1 MSAFDEDIAADFIL
15 EAQEILDRLGEQLV
29 ALEQSPQD
37 NEQLNA
43 VFRGFHTLKGGAGFL
58 GVHAMVELC
67 HAAEETLGMARS
79 GKAVLQANHFDAA
92 QQSLDWLQA
101 MLDAVSGGTEPQH
114 APPELIAM
122 FDVDAAPAPAA
133 VAAAP
138 VDAAAAIAAAK
149 SGSDMIDE
157 DEFEALLDQLHGGAA
172 PGSKPVGAAAA
183 IAAAKSGSDMIDED
197 EFEALLDQL
206 HGSAAP
212 GAKPVGAAAAIAAAK
227 SGSDMIDEDEFEAL
241 LDQLHGGAAPGAK
254 PVGAAVAAAPK
265 PAIPKPAPVV
275 PPRPASPPRPAAA
288 PAAAAKPAAAEAE
301 QTVRVDTKRL
311 DAIVNLIGELVLSR
325 NRLKTLRT
333 RLKDEELDRAVSTL
347 DIATARLQSAVM
359 RTRMQPVGK
368 VFSRFPKVARD
379 VARNLK
385 KEVELELV
393 GAETELDRNLVEALA
408 DPLVHL
414 VRNAIDHGIE
424 MPDLREAQGKQ
435 RSGHVR
441 LSAQQEGD
449 YVSIEI
455 QDDGAGIDP
464 EKLRAKAREKG
475 LIDPEAAARLS
486 SEECLHLVF
495 LPGFSTKQ
503 EVTDISGRGV
513 GMDVVQSRIRELS
526 GQIQI
531 QSELGRGS
539 RFLIRVPLTLAILPT
554 LLVQAGQDIYA
565 LPLARVMEVLH
576 APRTS
581 LGWFDG
587 RAVLDRRSHTLPL
600 LDLRQWLDVEP
611 APSTLMTIVVLQVG
625 EARFGLV
632 VDQVRGREEVVIKPL
647 PKALRG
653 LKGYAGAT
661 LIGDGRMALILD
673 VDGLRNSQG

>member
-1 MSAFDEDIAADFIL
+1 MSAVSDDITADFII

-29 ALEQSPQD
+29 SLEQAPQD
-37 NEQLNA
+37 SDQLNA
-43 VFRGFHTLKGGAGFL
+43 VFRGYHTLKGGAGFL
-58 GVHAMVELC
+58 GVTAMVELC
-67 HAAEETLGMARS
+67 HAAEEALGAARA
-79 GKAVLQANHFDAA
+79 GQAVLQAHHFDAA
-92 QQSLDWLQA
+92 QQSLDYLQS
-101 MLDAVSGGTEPQH
+101 MLDAVSSGTEPGY
-114 APPELIAM
+114 APPDLIAQ
-122 FDVDAAPAPAA
+122 FDVHGGALAAPAA
-133 VAAAP
+133 AAAP
-138 VDAAAAIAAAK
+138 AAG
-149 SGSDMIDE
+149 GSDLITDDEFEALLDQLHGGNAPTAVAPAKKADDGLISE

-172 PGSKPVGAAAA
+172 PGTKPAAA
-183 IAAAKSGSDMIDED
+183 M
-197 EFEALLDQL
+197 
-206 HGSAAP
+206 AP
-212 GAKPVGAAAAIAAAK
+212 A
-227 SGSDMIDEDEFEAL
+227 
-241 LDQLHGGAAPGAK
+241 
-254 PVGAAVAAAPK
+254 
-265 PAIPKPAPVV
+265 
-275 PPRPASPPRPAAA
+275 PAAA
-288 PAAAAKPAAAEAE
+288 PRPVAAPAPVAKPAAKPLAEAE
-301 QTVRVDTKRL
+301 HTVRVDTKRL

-325 NRLKTLRT
+325 NRLKTLRA
-333 RLKDEELDRAVSTL
+333 RLRDEELDRAVSTL

-379 VARNLK
+379 VARSLK
-385 KEVELELV
+385 KEVDLELI

-414 VRNAIDHGIE
+414 VRNAIDHGVE

-435 RSGHVR
+435 RMGHVR

-449 YVSIEI
+449 YVSIEV
-455 QDDGAGIDP
+455 QHDGAGIDP

-503 EVTDISGRGV
+503 QVTDISGRGV

-554 LLVQAGQDIYA
+554 LLVQAGEDVYA

-600 LDLRQWLDVEP
+600 VDLRQWLDVTP
-611 APSTLMTIVVLQVG
+611 AASPLLTIVVLQAG

-653 LKGYAGAT
+653 LRGYAGAT

-673 VDGLRNSQG
+673 VDGLR

>member
-1 MSAFDEDIAADFIL
+1 MSAVPDDIAADFIL

-29 ALEQSPQD
+29 SLEQSPQD
-37 NEQLNA
+37 SDQLNA

-58 GVHAMVELC
+58 GIQAMVELC

-79 GKAVLQANHFDAA
+79 GQAVLQAHHFDAG
-92 QQSLDWLQA
+92 QQSLDYLQS
-101 MLDAVSGGTEPQH
+101 MLDSVAAGTEPGY
-114 APPELIAM
+114 APPELIAQ
-122 FDVDAAPAPAA
+122 FDVNGPATPAPAA
-133 VAAAP
+133 TAAAS
-138 VDAAAAIAAAK
+138 
-149 SGSDMIDE
+149 SGELITD
-157 DEFEALLDQLHGGAA
+157 DEFEALLDTLHGGAA
-172 PGSKPVGAAAA
+172 PTAV
-183 IAAAKSGSDMIDED
+183 AKKNDDGLI
-197 EFEALLDQL
+197 
-206 HGSAAP
+206 G
-212 GAKPVGAAAAIAAAK
+212 
-227 SGSDMIDEDEFEAL
+227 EDEFEAL
-241 LDQLHGGAAPGAK
+241 LDQLHGGAAPGAQS
-254 PVGAAVAAAPK
+254 VA
-265 PAIPKPAPVV
+265 
-275 PPRPASPPRPAAA
+275 AAA
-288 PAAAAKPAAAEAE
+288 PAPAIAPRPVAAPAPAKPAANKPVAEAE
-301 QTVRVDTKRL
+301 HTVRVDTKRL

-325 NRLKTLRT
+325 NRLKTLRA
-333 RLKDEELDRAVSTL
+333 RLHDEELDRAVSTL

-385 KEVELELV
+385 KEVELELI

-424 MPDLREAQGKQ
+424 MPELREAQGKT
-435 RSGHVR
+435 RSGNVR

-449 YVSIEI
+449 YVSIEV

-464 EKLRAKAREKG
+464 ERLRAKAREKG
-475 LIDPEAAARLS
+475 LIDPEAAARLT

-539 RFLIRVPLTLAILPT
+539 RFMIRVPLTLAILPT
-554 LLVQAGQDIYA
+554 LLVQAGEDVYA

-576 APRTS
+576 APNTS

-587 RAVLDRRSHTLPL
+587 RAVLDRRTHTLPL
-600 LDLRQWLDVEP
+600 VDLRHWLDVDP
-611 APSTLMTIVVLQVG
+611 APSPLLTIVVLQAG

-653 LKGYAGAT
+653 LRGYAGAT
-661 LIGDGRMALILD
+661 LIGDGRMSLILD
-673 VDGLRNSQG
+673 VDGLRTPHD

>member
-1 MSAFDEDIAADFIL
+1 MSAVPDDIAADFIL

-29 ALEQSPQD
+29 SLEQAPQD
-37 NEQLNA
+37 ADQLNA

-58 GVHAMVELC
+58 GIQAMVELC

-79 GKAVLQANHFDAA
+79 GQATLQAHHFDAA
-92 QQSLDWLQA
+92 QQSLDYLQS
-101 MLDAVSGGTEPQH
+101 MLDSVSAGTEPGY
-114 APPELIAM
+114 APPELIAQ
-122 FDVDAAPAPAA
+122 FDVNGPATPAPAA
-133 VAAAP
+133 ATSP
-138 VDAAAAIAAAK
+138 G
-149 SGSDMIDE
+149 SGGEMITD

-172 PGSKPVGAAAA
+172 PTA
-183 IAAAKSGSDMIDED
+183 IAAPKKDDGLI
-197 EFEALLDQL
+197 
-206 HGSAAP
+206 G
-212 GAKPVGAAAAIAAAK
+212 
-227 SGSDMIDEDEFEAL
+227 EDEFEAL
-241 LDQLHGGAAPGAK
+241 LDQLHGGAVPGAK
-254 PVGAAVAAAPK
+254 AIAAAS
-265 PAIPKPAPVV
+265 V
-275 PPRPASPPRPAAA
+275 PAAA
-288 PAAAAKPAAAEAE
+288 PRAVAAPAAPSAKPAPAKPVAEAE
-301 QTVRVDTKRL
+301 HTVRVDTKRL

-325 NRLKTLRT
+325 NRLKTLRA
-333 RLKDEELDRAVSTL
+333 RLHDEELDRAVSTL

-379 VARNLK
+379 VARSLK
-385 KEVELELV
+385 KEVELELI

-414 VRNAIDHGIE
+414 VRNAIDHGVE
-424 MPDLREAQGKQ
+424 MPDLREAQGKP

-449 YVSIEI
+449 YVSIEV

-464 EKLRAKAREKG
+464 ERLRQKAREKG

-503 EVTDISGRGV
+503 QVTDISGRGV

-539 RFLIRVPLTLAILPT
+539 RFMIRVPLTLAILPT
-554 LLVQAGQDIYA
+554 LLVQAGEDVYA

-576 APRTS
+576 APNTS

-587 RAVLDRRSHTLPL
+587 RAVLDRKSHTLAL
-600 LDLRQWLDVEP
+600 VDLRHWLDVEP
-611 APSTLMTIVVLQVG
+611 MPSSLLTIVVLQAG

-653 LKGYAGAT
+653 LRGYAGAT

-673 VDGLRNSQG
+673 VDGLRTHHD

>member
-1 MSAFDEDIAADFIL
+1 MSAVSDDITADFII

-29 ALEQSPQD
+29 SLEQAPQD
-37 NEQLNA
+37 TEQLNA
-43 VFRGFHTLKGGAGFL
+43 VFRGYHTLKGGAGFL
-58 GVHAMVELC
+58 GVTAMVELC
-67 HAAEETLGMARS
+67 HAAEEALGIARA
-79 GKAVLQANHFDAA
+79 GQAVLQAHHFDAA
-92 QQSLDWLQA
+92 QQSLDYLQS
-101 MLDAVSGGTEPQH
+101 MLDAVSSGTEPGY
-114 APPELIAM
+114 APPELIAQ
-122 FDVDAAPAPAA
+122 FDMHGGAVAAPAA
-133 VAAAP
+133 AAAP
-138 VDAAAAIAAAK
+138 AAG
-149 SGSDMIDE
+149 GSDLITD
-157 DEFEALLDQLHGGAA
+157 DEFEALLDQLHGGNA
-172 PGSKPVGAAAA
+172 PTAVAP
-183 IAAAKSGSDMIDED
+183 AKKADDGLIS
-197 EFEALLDQL
+197 
-206 HGSAAP
+206 
-212 GAKPVGAAAAIAAAK
+212 
-227 SGSDMIDEDEFEAL
+227 EDEFEAL

-254 PVGAAVAAAPK
+254 PIA
-265 PAIPKPAPVV
+265 
-275 PPRPASPPRPAAA
+275 AAA
-288 PAAAAKPAAAEAE
+288 PAPIAGPRPLAAPAPAAATKPAAKPLAEAE
-301 QTVRVDTKRL
+301 HTVRVDTKRL

-325 NRLKTLRT
+325 NRLKTLRA
-333 RLKDEELDRAVSTL
+333 RLRDEELDRAVSTL

-379 VARNLK
+379 VARSLK
-385 KEVELELV
+385 KEVDLELI

-414 VRNAIDHGIE
+414 VRNAIDHGVE
-424 MPDLREAQGKQ
+424 MPDLREAQGKP
-435 RSGHVR
+435 RMGHVR

-449 YVSIEI
+449 YVSIEV

-503 EVTDISGRGV
+503 QVTDISGRGV

-554 LLVQAGQDIYA
+554 LLVQAGEDVYA

-600 LDLRQWLDVEP
+600 VDLRQWLDVTP
-611 APSTLMTIVVLQVG
+611 AASTLLTIVVLQAG

-653 LKGYAGAT
+653 LRGYAGAT

-673 VDGLRNSQG
+673 VDGLRSPHD

>member
-1 MSAFDEDIAADFIL
+1 MSAVSDDITADFII

-29 ALEQSPQD
+29 SLEQAPQD
-37 NEQLNA
+37 TEQLNA
-43 VFRGFHTLKGGAGFL
+43 VFRGYHTLKGGAGFL
-58 GVHAMVELC
+58 GVTAMVELC
-67 HAAEETLGMARS
+67 HAAEEALGIARA
-79 GKAVLQANHFDAA
+79 GQAVLQAHHFDAA
-92 QQSLDWLQA
+92 QQSLDYLQA
-101 MLDAVSGGTEPQH
+101 MLDAVSSGTEPGY
-114 APPELIAM
+114 APPELIAQ
-122 FDVDAAPAPAA
+122 FDMHGGAVAAPAA
-133 VAAAP
+133 AAAP
-138 VDAAAAIAAAK
+138 AAG
-149 SGSDMIDE
+149 GSDLITD
-157 DEFEALLDQLHGGAA
+157 DEFEALLDQLHGGNA
-172 PGSKPVGAAAA
+172 PTAV
-183 IAAAKSGSDMIDED
+183 
-197 EFEALLDQL
+197 
-206 HGSAAP
+206 AP
-212 GAKPVGAAAAIAAAK
+212 ARKADDGLI
-227 SGSDMIDEDEFEAL
+227 SEDEFEAL

-254 PVGAAVAAAPK
+254 PIA
-265 PAIPKPAPVV
+265 
-275 PPRPASPPRPAAA
+275 AAA
-288 PAAAAKPAAAEAE
+288 PAPIAAPRPLAAPAAPAPAAATKPAAKPLAEAE
-301 QTVRVDTKRL
+301 HTVRVDTKRL

-325 NRLKTLRT
+325 NRLKTLRA
-333 RLKDEELDRAVSTL
+333 RLRDEELDRAVSTL

-379 VARNLK
+379 VARSLK
-385 KEVELELV
+385 KEVELELI

-414 VRNAIDHGIE
+414 VRNAIDHGVE
-424 MPDLREAQGKQ
+424 MPDLREAQGKP
-435 RSGHVR
+435 RMGHVR

-449 YVSIEI
+449 YVSIEV

-503 EVTDISGRGV
+503 QVTDISGRGV

-554 LLVQAGQDIYA
+554 LLVQAGEDVYA

-600 LDLRQWLDVEP
+600 VDLRQWLDVTP
-611 APSTLMTIVVLQVG
+611 AASTLLTIVVLQAG

-653 LKGYAGAT
+653 LRGYAGAT

-673 VDGLRNSQG
+673 VDGLRSPHD

>member
-1 MSAFDEDIAADFIL
+1 MSAVSDDITADFII

-29 ALEQSPQD
+29 SLEQAPQD
-37 NEQLNA
+37 TEQLNA
-43 VFRGFHTLKGGAGFL
+43 VFRGYHTLKGGAGFL
-58 GVHAMVELC
+58 GVTAMVELC
-67 HAAEETLGMARS
+67 HAAEEALGIARA
-79 GKAVLQANHFDAA
+79 GQAVLQAHHFDAA
-92 QQSLDWLQA
+92 QQSLDYLQS
-101 MLDAVSGGTEPQH
+101 MLDAVSSGTEPGY
-114 APPELIAM
+114 APPDLIAQ
-122 FDVDAAPAPAA
+122 FDMHGGAAAPAAPAT
-133 VAAAP
+133 VAAAG
-138 VDAAAAIAAAK
+138 
-149 SGSDMIDE
+149 SGDLITD
-157 DEFEALLDQLHGGAA
+157 DEFEALLDQLHGGNA
-172 PGSKPVGAAAA
+172 PTAVAP
-183 IAAAKSGSDMIDED
+183 AKKADDGLIS
-197 EFEALLDQL
+197 
-206 HGSAAP
+206 
-212 GAKPVGAAAAIAAAK
+212 
-227 SGSDMIDEDEFEAL
+227 EDEFEAL
-241 LDQLHGGAAPGAK
+241 LDQLHGGAAPGAR
-254 PVGAAVAAAPK
+254 PIAAVAPAPITAPRPLAAPT
-265 PAIPKPAPVV
+265 APAP
-275 PPRPASPPRPAAA
+275 
-288 PAAAAKPAAAEAE
+288 AAKPAAKPLAEAE
-301 QTVRVDTKRL
+301 HTVRVDTKRL

-325 NRLKTLRT
+325 NRLKTLRA
-333 RLKDEELDRAVSTL
+333 RLRDEELDRAVSTL

-379 VARNLK
+379 VARSLK
-385 KEVELELV
+385 KEVDLELI

-414 VRNAIDHGIE
+414 VRNAIDHGVE
-424 MPDLREAQGKQ
+424 MPDLREAQGKP
-435 RSGHVR
+435 RMGHVR

-449 YVSIEI
+449 YVSIEV

-503 EVTDISGRGV
+503 QVTDISGRGV

-554 LLVQAGQDIYA
+554 LLVQAGEDVYA

-600 LDLRQWLDVEP
+600 VDLRQWLDVTP
-611 APSTLMTIVVLQVG
+611 AASTLLTIVVLQAG

-653 LKGYAGAT
+653 LRGYAGAT

-673 VDGLRNSQG
+673 VDGLRSPHD

>member
-1 MSAFDEDIAADFIL
+1 MGAVADDITADFII

-29 ALEQSPQD
+29 SLEQAPQD

-43 VFRGFHTLKGGAGFL
+43 VFRGYHTLKGGAGFL
-58 GVHAMVELC
+58 GITAMVELC
-67 HAAEETLGMARS
+67 HAAEEALGAVRA
-79 GKAVLQANHFDAA
+79 GQAVLQAHHFDAA
-92 QQSLDWLQA
+92 QQSLDYLQS
-101 MLDAVSGGTEPQH
+101 MLDAVSSGSEPGF
-114 APPELIAM
+114 APPELVAQ
-122 FDVDAAPAPAA
+122 FDVHGGG
-133 VAAAP
+133 AAAP
-138 VDAAAAIAAAK
+138 SAATPNAGGGDLITDDEFEALLDQLHGGKAPTTVAPAVK
-149 SGSDMIDE
+149 KADDMISE

-172 PGSKPVGAAAA
+172 PGSNATAAVV
-183 IAAAKSGSDMIDED
+183 
-197 EFEALLDQL
+197 
-206 HGSAAP
+206 AAP
-212 GAKPVGAAAAIAAAK
+212 
-227 SGSDMIDEDEFEAL
+227 
-241 LDQLHGGAAPGAK
+241 APR
-254 PVGAAVAAAPK
+254 PAPS
-265 PAIPKPAPVV
+265 PAPPTASKPAPN
-275 PPRPASPPRPAAA
+275 
-288 PAAAAKPAAAEAE
+288 KPVAEAE
-301 QTVRVDTKRL
+301 HTVRVDTKRL

-325 NRLKTLRT
+325 NRLKTLRA
-333 RLKDEELDRAVSTL
+333 RLRDEELDRAVSTL

-379 VARNLK
+379 VARSLK
-385 KEVELELV
+385 KEVDLELI

-414 VRNAIDHGIE
+414 VRNAIDHGVE
-424 MPDLREAQGKQ
+424 TPELREAQGKP
-435 RSGHVR
+435 RMGHVR

-449 YVSIEI
+449 YVSIEV

-503 EVTDISGRGV
+503 QVTDISGRGV

-539 RFLIRVPLTLAILPT
+539 RFMIRVPLTLAILPT
-554 LLVQAGQDIYA
+554 LLVQAGEDVYA

-587 RAVLDRRSHTLPL
+587 RAVLDRRSHTLAL
-600 LDLRQWLDVEP
+600 VDLRQWLDVTP
-611 APSTLMTIVVLQVG
+611 AASPLLTIVVLQAG

-653 LKGYAGAT
+653 LRGYAGAT

-673 VDGLRNSQG
+673 VDGLRSPHD

>member
-1 MSAFDEDIAADFIL
+1 MSAVSDDITADFII

-29 ALEQSPQD
+29 SLEQAPQD
-37 NEQLNA
+37 TEQLNA
-43 VFRGFHTLKGGAGFL
+43 VFRGYHTLKGGAGFL
-58 GVHAMVELC
+58 GVTAMVELC
-67 HAAEETLGMARS
+67 HAAEEALGIARA
-79 GKAVLQANHFDAA
+79 GQAVLQAHHFDAA
-92 QQSLDWLQA
+92 QQSLDYLQS
-101 MLDAVSGGTEPQH
+101 MLDAVSSGTEPGY
-114 APPELIAM
+114 APPDLIAQ
-122 FDVDAAPAPAA
+122 FDMNGGTAAPVAAAAPAAA
-133 VAAAP
+133 
-138 VDAAAAIAAAK
+138 
-149 SGSDMIDE
+149 GSDLITD
-157 DEFEALLDQLHGGAA
+157 DEFEALLDQLHGGNA
-172 PGSKPVGAAAA
+172 PTAV
-183 IAAAKSGSDMIDED
+183 
-197 EFEALLDQL
+197 
-206 HGSAAP
+206 AP
-212 GAKPVGAAAAIAAAK
+212 ARKADDGLI
-227 SGSDMIDEDEFEAL
+227 SEDEFEAL

-254 PVGAAVAAAPK
+254 PAATV
-265 PAIPKPAPVV
+265 
-275 PPRPASPPRPAAA
+275 AAA
-288 PAAAAKPAAAEAE
+288 PAAAPRPAPVPAPAAKPAAKPMAEAE
-301 QTVRVDTKRL
+301 HTVRVDTKRL

-325 NRLKTLRT
+325 NRLKTLRA
-333 RLKDEELDRAVSTL
+333 RLRDEELDRAVSTL

-379 VARNLK
+379 VARSLK
-385 KEVELELV
+385 KEVDLELV

-414 VRNAIDHGIE
+414 VRNAIDHGVE
-424 MPDLREAQGKQ
+424 MPDLREAQGKP
-435 RSGHVR
+435 RMGHVR

-449 YVSIEI
+449 YVSIEV

-503 EVTDISGRGV
+503 QVTDISGRGV

-554 LLVQAGQDIYA
+554 LLVQAGEDVYA

-600 LDLRQWLDVEP
+600 VDLRQWLDVTP
-611 APSTLMTIVVLQVG
+611 AASTLLTIVVLQAG

-653 LKGYAGAT
+653 LRGYAGAT

-673 VDGLRNSQG
+673 VDGIR

>member
-1 MSAFDEDIAADFIL
+1 MSAVSDDITADFII

-29 ALEQSPQD
+29 SLEQAPQD
-37 NEQLNA
+37 SDQLNA
-43 VFRGFHTLKGGAGFL
+43 VFRGYHTLKGGAGFL
-58 GVHAMVELC
+58 GVTAMVELC
-67 HAAEETLGMARS
+67 HAAEEALGAARA
-79 GKAVLQANHFDAA
+79 GQAVLQAHHFDAA
-92 QQSLDWLQA
+92 QQSLDYLQS
-101 MLDAVSGGTEPQH
+101 MLDAVSSGTEPGY
-114 APPELIAM
+114 APPDLIAQ
-122 FDVDAAPAPAA
+122 FDVHSGAVAAPAA
-133 VAAAP
+133 AAAP
-138 VDAAAAIAAAK
+138 TAG
-149 SGSDMIDE
+149 GSDLITDDEFEALLDQLHGGNAPTAVAPAKKADDGLISE

-172 PGSKPVGAAAA
+172 PGTKPAAVVAPA
-183 IAAAKSGSDMIDED
+183 PIAA
-197 EFEALLDQL
+197 
-206 HGSAAP
+206 
-212 GAKPVGAAAAIAAAK
+212 
-227 SGSDMIDEDEFEAL
+227 
-241 LDQLHGGAAPGAK
+241 
-254 PVGAAVAAAPK
+254 
-265 PAIPKPAPVV
+265 
-275 PPRPASPPRPAAA
+275 PRPAAA
-288 PAAAAKPAAAEAE
+288 PAPVAKPAAKPLAEAE
-301 QTVRVDTKRL
+301 HTVRVDTKRL

-325 NRLKTLRT
+325 NRLKTLRA
-333 RLKDEELDRAVSTL
+333 RLRDEELDRAVSTL

-379 VARNLK
+379 VARSLK
-385 KEVELELV
+385 KEVDLELI

-414 VRNAIDHGIE
+414 VRNAIDHGVE
-424 MPDLREAQGKQ
+424 MPDLREAQGKP
-435 RSGHVR
+435 RMGHVR

-449 YVSIEI
+449 YVSIEV

-503 EVTDISGRGV
+503 QVTDISGRGV

-539 RFLIRVPLTLAILPT
+539 HFLIRVPLTLAILPT
-554 LLVQAGQDIYA
+554 LLVQAGEDVYA

-600 LDLRQWLDVEP
+600 VDLRQWLDVTP
-611 APSTLMTIVVLQVG
+611 AASPLLTIVVLQAG

-653 LKGYAGAT
+653 LRGYAGAT

-673 VDGLRNSQG
+673 VDGLR

>member
-1 MSAFDEDIAADFIL
+1 MSAVPDDIAADFIL

-29 ALEQSPQD
+29 SLEQAPQD
-37 NEQLNA
+37 TDQLNA

-58 GVHAMVELC
+58 GIQAMVELC

-79 GKAVLQANHFDAA
+79 GQATLQAHHFDAA
-92 QQSLDWLQA
+92 QQSLDYLQS
-101 MLDAVSGGTEPQH
+101 MLDSVSAGTEPGY
-114 APPELIAM
+114 APPELIAQ
-122 FDVDAAPAPAA
+122 FDVNGPATPAPAA
-133 VAAAP
+133 ATTAS
-138 VDAAAAIAAAK
+138 
-149 SGSDMIDE
+149 SGGEMITD

-172 PGSKPVGAAAA
+172 PTA
-183 IAAAKSGSDMIDED
+183 IAAPKKDDGLI
-197 EFEALLDQL
+197 
-206 HGSAAP
+206 G
-212 GAKPVGAAAAIAAAK
+212 
-227 SGSDMIDEDEFEAL
+227 EDEFEAL
-241 LDQLHGGAAPGAK
+241 LDQLHGGAVPGAK
-254 PVGAAVAAAPK
+254 VVAAAP
-265 PAIPKPAPVV
+265 APRAV
-275 PPRPASPPRPAAA
+275 AA
-288 PAAAAKPAAAEAE
+288 PAAPMAKPAPAKPVAEAE
-301 QTVRVDTKRL
+301 HTVRVDTKRL

-325 NRLKTLRT
+325 NRLKTLRA
-333 RLKDEELDRAVSTL
+333 RLHDEELDRAVSTL

-379 VARNLK
+379 VARSLK
-385 KEVELELV
+385 KEVELELI

-414 VRNAIDHGIE
+414 VRNAIDHGVE
-424 MPDLREAQGKQ
+424 MPDLREAQGKP

-449 YVSIEI
+449 YVSIEV

-464 EKLRAKAREKG
+464 ERLRQKAREKG

-503 EVTDISGRGV
+503 QVTDISGRGV

-539 RFLIRVPLTLAILPT
+539 RFMIRVPLTLAILPT
-554 LLVQAGQDIYA
+554 LLVQAGEDVYA

-576 APRTS
+576 APNTS

-587 RAVLDRRSHTLPL
+587 RAVLDRKSHTLAL
-600 LDLRQWLDVEP
+600 VDLRHWLDVEP
-611 APSTLMTIVVLQVG
+611 MPSSLLTIVVLQAG

-653 LKGYAGAT
+653 LRGYAGAT

-673 VDGLRNSQG
+673 VDGLRTHHD

>member
-1 MSAFDEDIAADFIL
+1 MSAVSDDITADFII

-29 ALEQSPQD
+29 SLEQAPQD
-37 NEQLNA
+37 TEQLNA
-43 VFRGFHTLKGGAGFL
+43 VFRGYHTLKGGAGFL
-58 GVHAMVELC
+58 GVTAMVELC
-67 HAAEETLGMARS
+67 HAAEEALGIARA
-79 GKAVLQANHFDAA
+79 GQAVLQAHHFDAA
-92 QQSLDWLQA
+92 QQSLDYLQS
-101 MLDAVSGGTEPQH
+101 MLDAVSSGTEPGY
-114 APPELIAM
+114 APPDLIAQ
-122 FDVDAAPAPAA
+122 FDMNGGTAAPVAAAAPA
-133 VAAAP
+133 AAA
-138 VDAAAAIAAAK
+138 
-149 SGSDMIDE
+149 SDLITD
-157 DEFEALLDQLHGGAA
+157 DEFEALLDQLHGGNA
-172 PGSKPVGAAAA
+172 PTAVAP
-183 IAAAKSGSDMIDED
+183 AKKADDGLIS
-197 EFEALLDQL
+197 
-206 HGSAAP
+206 
-212 GAKPVGAAAAIAAAK
+212 
-227 SGSDMIDEDEFEAL
+227 EDEFEAL

-254 PVGAAVAAAPK
+254 PAAVVA
-265 PAIPKPAPVV
+265 PAPT
-275 PPRPASPPRPAAA
+275 AAPRPAAA
-288 PAAAAKPAAAEAE
+288 PAPAAKPAAKPLAEAE
-301 QTVRVDTKRL
+301 HTVRVDTKRL

-325 NRLKTLRT
+325 NRLKTLRA
-333 RLKDEELDRAVSTL
+333 RLRDEELDRAVSTL

-379 VARNLK
+379 VARSLK
-385 KEVELELV
+385 KEVDLELV

-414 VRNAIDHGIE
+414 VRNAIDHGVE
-424 MPDLREAQGKQ
+424 MPDLREAQGKP
-435 RSGHVR
+435 RMGHVR

-449 YVSIEI
+449 YVSIEV

-503 EVTDISGRGV
+503 QVTDISGRGV

-554 LLVQAGQDIYA
+554 LLVQAGEDVYA

-600 LDLRQWLDVEP
+600 VDLRQWLDVTP
-611 APSTLMTIVVLQVG
+611 AASTLLTIVVLQAG

-653 LKGYAGAT
+653 PRGYAGAT

-673 VDGLRNSQG
+673 VDGIR

>member
-1 MSAFDEDIAADFIL
+1 MSAVSDDITADFII

-29 ALEQSPQD
+29 SLEQAPQD
-37 NEQLNA
+37 SDQLNA
-43 VFRGFHTLKGGAGFL
+43 VFRGYHTLKGGAGFL
-58 GVHAMVELC
+58 GVTAMVELC
-67 HAAEETLGMARS
+67 HAAEEALGAARA
-79 GKAVLQANHFDAA
+79 GQAVLQAHHFDAA
-92 QQSLDWLQA
+92 QQSLDYLQS
-101 MLDAVSGGTEPQH
+101 MLDAVSSGTEPGY
-114 APPELIAM
+114 APPDLIAQ
-122 FDVDAAPAPAA
+122 FDVHGGAVAAPA

-138 VDAAAAIAAAK
+138 AAG
-149 SGSDMIDE
+149 GSDLITDDEFEALLDQLHGGNAPTAVAPAKKADDGLISE

-172 PGSKPVGAAAA
+172 PGTKPA
-183 IAAAKSGSDMIDED
+183 
-197 EFEALLDQL
+197 
-206 HGSAAP
+206 
-212 GAKPVGAAAAIAAAK
+212 
-227 SGSDMIDEDEFEAL
+227 
-241 LDQLHGGAAPGAK
+241 
-254 PVGAAVAAAPK
+254 AAVA
-265 PAIPKPAPVV
+265 PAPVAA
-275 PPRPASPPRPAAA
+275 PRPVATPA
-288 PAAAAKPAAAEAE
+288 PVAKPAAKPLAEAE
-301 QTVRVDTKRL
+301 HTVRVDTKRL

-325 NRLKTLRT
+325 NRLKTLRA
-333 RLKDEELDRAVSTL
+333 RLRDEELDRAVSTL

-379 VARNLK
+379 VARSLK
-385 KEVELELV
+385 KEVDLELI

-414 VRNAIDHGIE
+414 VRNAIDHGVE
-424 MPDLREAQGKQ
+424 MPDLREAQGKP
-435 RSGHVR
+435 RMGHVR

-449 YVSIEI
+449 YVSIEV

-503 EVTDISGRGV
+503 QVTDISGRGV

-554 LLVQAGQDIYA
+554 LLVQAGEDVYA

-600 LDLRQWLDVEP
+600 VDLRQWLDVTP
-611 APSTLMTIVVLQVG
+611 AASPLLTIVVLQAG

-653 LKGYAGAT
+653 LRGYAGAT

-673 VDGLRNSQG
+673 VDGLR

>member
-1 MSAFDEDIAADFIL
+1 MSAVSDDITADFII

-29 ALEQSPQD
+29 SLEQAPQD
-37 NEQLNA
+37 TEQLNA
-43 VFRGFHTLKGGAGFL
+43 VFRGYHTLKGGAGFL
-58 GVHAMVELC
+58 GVTAMVELC
-67 HAAEETLGMARS
+67 HAAEEALGIARA
-79 GKAVLQANHFDAA
+79 GQAVLQAHHFDAA
-92 QQSLDWLQA
+92 QQSLDYLQA
-101 MLDAVSGGTEPQH
+101 MLDAVSSGTEPGY
-114 APPELIAM
+114 APPELIAQ
-122 FDVDAAPAPAA
+122 FDMHGGAVAAPAAA
-133 VAAAP
+133 VAPAAG
-138 VDAAAAIAAAK
+138 
-149 SGSDMIDE
+149 GSDLITD
-157 DEFEALLDQLHGGAA
+157 DEFEALLDQLHGGNA
-172 PGSKPVGAAAA
+172 PTAVAP
-183 IAAAKSGSDMIDED
+183 AKKADDGLIS
-197 EFEALLDQL
+197 
-206 HGSAAP
+206 
-212 GAKPVGAAAAIAAAK
+212 
-227 SGSDMIDEDEFEAL
+227 EDEFEAL

-254 PVGAAVAAAPK
+254 PIAAAAP
-265 PAIPKPAPVV
+265 APIAA
-275 PPRPASPPRPAAA
+275 PRPLAAPAAAA
-288 PAAAAKPAAAEAE
+288 PAAATKPAAKPLAEAE
-301 QTVRVDTKRL
+301 HTVRVDTKRL

-325 NRLKTLRT
+325 NRLKTLRA
-333 RLKDEELDRAVSTL
+333 RLRDEELDRAVSTL

-379 VARNLK
+379 VARSLK
-385 KEVELELV
+385 KEVDLELI

-414 VRNAIDHGIE
+414 VRNAIDHGVE
-424 MPDLREAQGKQ
+424 MPDLREAQGKP
-435 RSGHVR
+435 RMGHVR

-449 YVSIEI
+449 YVSIEV

-503 EVTDISGRGV
+503 QVTDISGRGV

-554 LLVQAGQDIYA
+554 LLVQAGEDVYA

-600 LDLRQWLDVEP
+600 VDLRQWLDVTP
-611 APSTLMTIVVLQVG
+611 AASTLLTIVVLQAG

-653 LKGYAGAT
+653 LRGYAGAT

-673 VDGLRNSQG
+673 VDGLRSPHD

>member
-1 MSAFDEDIAADFIL
+1 MSAVADDITADFII

-29 ALEQSPQD
+29 SLEQAPRD
-37 NEQLNA
+37 NDQLNA
-43 VFRGFHTLKGGAGFL
+43 VFRGYHTLKGGAGFL
-58 GVHAMVELC
+58 GITAMVELC
-67 HAAEETLGMARS
+67 HAAEEALGAARA
-79 GKAVLQANHFDAA
+79 GQAVLQAHHFDAA
-92 QQSLDWLQA
+92 QQSLDYLQS
-101 MLDAVSGGTEPQH
+101 MLDAVSAGSEPGY
-114 APPELIAM
+114 APPELIAQ
-122 FDVDAAPAPAA
+122 FDVHGSAAPAAGT
-133 VAAAP
+133 
-138 VDAAAAIAAAK
+138 AAAAHPAAA
-149 SGSDMIDE
+149 GSDLITDDEFEALLDQLHGGNAPTAVAPAKKADDGLISE
-157 DEFEALLDQLHGGAA
+157 DEFEALLDQLHGGA
-172 PGSKPVGAAAA
+172 V
-183 IAAAKSGSDMIDED
+183 
-197 EFEALLDQL
+197 
-206 HGSAAP
+206 P
-212 GAKPVGAAAAIAAAK
+212 GAKPV
-227 SGSDMIDEDEFEAL
+227 
-241 LDQLHGGAAPGAK
+241 
-254 PVGAAVAAAPK
+254 AAVPVVAPPAAV
-265 PAIPKPAPVV
+265 PAP
-275 PPRPASPPRPAAA
+275 R
-288 PAAAAKPAAAEAE
+288 AAAKPAANKPVAEAE
-301 QTVRVDTKRL
+301 HTVRVDTKRL

-333 RLKDEELDRAVSTL
+333 RLRDEELDRAVSTL

-379 VARNLK
+379 VARSLQ
-385 KEVELELV
+385 KEVDLELI

-414 VRNAIDHGIE
+414 VRNAIDHGVE
-424 MPDLREAQGKQ
+424 MPDLREAQGKP
-435 RSGHVR
+435 RMGHVR

-449 YVSIEI
+449 YVSIEV

-503 EVTDISGRGV
+503 QVTDISGRGV

-554 LLVQAGQDIYA
+554 LLVQAGEDVYA

-600 LDLRQWLDVEP
+600 VDLRQWLDVTP
-611 APSTLMTIVVLQVG
+611 AASTLLTIVVLQAG

-653 LKGYAGAT
+653 LRGYAGAT

-673 VDGLRNSQG
+673 VDGLR

>member
-1 MSAFDEDIAADFIL
+1 MSAVSDDITADFII

-29 ALEQSPQD
+29 SLEQAPQD
-37 NEQLNA
+37 GEQLNA
-43 VFRGFHTLKGGAGFL
+43 VFRGYHTLKGGAGFL
-58 GVHAMVELC
+58 GVTAMVELC
-67 HAAEETLGMARS
+67 HAAEEALGAARA
-79 GKAVLQANHFDAA
+79 GQAVLQAHHFDAA
-92 QQSLDWLQA
+92 QQSLDYLQS
-101 MLDAVSGGTEPQH
+101 MLDAVSSGTEPGY
-114 APPELIAM
+114 APPELIAQ
-122 FDVDAAPAPAA
+122 FDVHGGATATPAAAAAPAAGGSDLITDDEFEALLDQLHGGNAPTA
-133 VAAAP
+133 VAP
-138 VDAAAAIAAAK
+138 AK
-149 SGSDMIDE
+149 KADDGLISE

-172 PGSKPVGAAAA
+172 PGTKPVAAVPAAAA
-183 IAAAKSGSDMIDED
+183 T
-197 EFEALLDQL
+197 
-206 HGSAAP
+206 
-212 GAKPVGAAAAIAAAK
+212 
-227 SGSDMIDEDEFEAL
+227 
-241 LDQLHGGAAPGAK
+241 
-254 PVGAAVAAAPK
+254 
-265 PAIPKPAPVV
+265 PA
-275 PPRPASPPRPAAA
+275 PRPAAPA
-288 PAAAAKPAAAEAE
+288 PAAKPPAKPLAEAE
-301 QTVRVDTKRL
+301 HTVRVDTKRL

-325 NRLKTLRT
+325 NRLKTLRA
-333 RLKDEELDRAVSTL
+333 RLRDEELDRAVSTL

-379 VARNLK
+379 VARSLK
-385 KEVELELV
+385 KEVDLELI

-414 VRNAIDHGIE
+414 VRNAIDHGVE
-424 MPDLREAQGKQ
+424 TPELREAQGKP
-435 RSGHVR
+435 RMGHVR

-449 YVSIEI
+449 YVSIEV

-503 EVTDISGRGV
+503 QVTDISGRGV

-554 LLVQAGQDIYA
+554 LLVQAGEDVYA

-587 RAVLDRRSHTLPL
+587 RAVLDRRSHTLAL
-600 LDLRQWLDVEP
+600 VDLRQWLDVTP
-611 APSTLMTIVVLQVG
+611 AASPLLTIVVLQAG

-653 LKGYAGAT
+653 LAGYAGAT

-673 VDGLRNSQG
+673 VDGLR

>member
-1 MSAFDEDIAADFIL
+1 MSAVSDDITADFII

-29 ALEQSPQD
+29 SLEQAPQD
-37 NEQLNA
+37 GEQLNA
-43 VFRGFHTLKGGAGFL
+43 VFRGYHTLKGGAGFL
-58 GVHAMVELC
+58 GVTAMVELC
-67 HAAEETLGMARS
+67 HAAEEALGAARA
-79 GKAVLQANHFDAA
+79 GQAVLQAHHFDAA
-92 QQSLDWLQA
+92 QQSLDYLQS
-101 MLDAVSGGTEPQH
+101 MLDAVSSGTEPGY
-114 APPELIAM
+114 APPDLIAQ
-122 FDVDAAPAPAA
+122 FDVHGGTAAAP

-138 VDAAAAIAAAK
+138 AA
-149 SGSDMIDE
+149 GSSDLITD
-157 DEFEALLDQLHGGAA
+157 DEFEALLDQLHGGNA
-172 PGSKPVGAAAA
+172 PTAVAP
-183 IAAAKSGSDMIDED
+183 AKKADDGLIS
-197 EFEALLDQL
+197 
-206 HGSAAP
+206 
-212 GAKPVGAAAAIAAAK
+212 
-227 SGSDMIDEDEFEAL
+227 EDEFEAL
-241 LDQLHGGAAPGAK
+241 LDQLHGGAAPGAR
-254 PVGAAVAAAPK
+254 PAAAS
-265 PAIPKPAPVV
+265 APL
-275 PPRPASPPRPAAA
+275 AAPRPAAA
-288 PAAAAKPAAAEAE
+288 PAPAPKPAAKPLAEAE
-301 QTVRVDTKRL
+301 HTVRVDTKRL

-325 NRLKTLRT
+325 NRLKTLRA
-333 RLKDEELDRAVSTL
+333 RLRDEELDRAVSTL

-379 VARNLK
+379 VARSLK
-385 KEVELELV
+385 KEVDLELI

-414 VRNAIDHGIE
+414 VRNAIDHGVE
-424 MPDLREAQGKQ
+424 MPDLREAQGKP
-435 RSGHVR
+435 RMGHVR

-449 YVSIEI
+449 YVSIEV

-503 EVTDISGRGV
+503 QVTDISGRGV

-554 LLVQAGQDIYA
+554 LLVQAGEDVYA

-576 APRTS
+576 APGTS

-600 LDLRQWLDVEP
+600 VDLRQWLDVTP
-611 APSTLMTIVVLQVG
+611 ATSTLLTIVVLQAG

-653 LKGYAGAT
+653 LRGYAGAT

-673 VDGLRNSQG
+673 VDGLR

>member
-1 MSAFDEDIAADFIL
+1 MSAVPDDIAADFIV

-29 ALEQSPQD
+29 SLEQAPDDS
-37 NEQLNA
+37 EQLNA

-58 GVHAMVELC
+58 AIHAMVELC
-67 HAAEETLGMARS
+67 HAAEDTLGKARS
-79 GKAVLQANHFDAA
+79 GEVHLLAQHFDAA
-92 QQSLDWLQA
+92 QQSLDYLQD
-101 MLDAVSGGTEPQH
+101 MLDAVGGGREPKH
-114 APPELIAM
+114 APASLIAQ
-122 FDVDAAPAPAA
+122 FDASAPVVRAPAKTPAA
-133 VAAAP
+133 
-138 VDAAAAIAAAK
+138 DD
-149 SGSDMIDE
+149 SLSLE
-157 DEFEALLDQLHGGAA
+157 DEFEALLDQLHGDEA
-172 PGSKPVGAAAA
+172 PGTRP
-183 IAAAKSGSDMIDED
+183 
-197 EFEALLDQL
+197 
-206 HGSAAP
+206 SAAP
-212 GAKPVGAAAAIAAAK
+212 
-227 SGSDMIDEDEFEAL
+227 
-241 LDQLHGGAAPGAK
+241 AAPARPAPAPK
-254 PVGAAVAAAPK
+254 AVAAAP
-265 PAIPKPAPVV
+265 
-275 PPRPASPPRPAAA
+275 
-288 PAAAAKPAAAEAE
+288 AKPATEVE

-325 NRLKTLRT
+325 NRLKTLRA
-333 RLKDEELDRAVSTL
+333 RLRDEELDRAVSTL

-379 VARNLK
+379 VARSLQ
-385 KEVELELV
+385 KEVELELI

-414 VRNAIDHGIE
+414 VRNAIDHGVE
-424 MPDLREAQGKQ
+424 TPALREATGKP

-449 YVSIEI
+449 YVSIEV

-464 EKLRAKAREKG
+464 ERLREKAREKG
-475 LIDPEAAARLS
+475 LIDIEAAARLS
-486 SEECLHLVF
+486 TDECLHLIF
-495 LPGFSTKQ
+495 LPGFSTKA

-526 GQIQI
+526 GTIQI

-539 RFLIRVPLTLAILPT
+539 RFMIRVPLTLAILPT
-554 LLVQAGQDIYA
+554 LLVQAGEHVYA
-565 LPLARVMEVLH
+565 LPLARVVEVLH
-576 APRTS
+576 APQTS

-600 LDLRQWLDVEP
+600 IDLRRWLGVEP
-611 APSTLMTIVVLQVG
+611 EPATLLTVVLLQAG

-647 PKALRG
+647 PKSLRG
-653 LKGYAGAT
+653 LPGYAGAT

-673 VDGLRNSQG
+673 VDGLRATD

>member
-1 MSAFDEDIAADFIL
+1 MSAVSDDITADFII

-29 ALEQSPQD
+29 SLEQAPQD
-37 NEQLNA
+37 SEQLNA
-43 VFRGFHTLKGGAGFL
+43 VFRGYHTLKGGAGFL
-58 GVHAMVELC
+58 GVTAMVELC
-67 HAAEETLGMARS
+67 HAAEEALGIARA
-79 GKAVLQANHFDAA
+79 GQAVLQAHHFDAA
-92 QQSLDWLQA
+92 QQSLDYLQS
-101 MLDAVSGGTEPQH
+101 MLDAVSSGTEPGY
-114 APPELIAM
+114 APPELIAQ
-122 FDVDAAPAPAA
+122 FDMHGGGTAAPTAAAPAAAGGDLITEDEFEALLDQLHGGNAPTA
-133 VAAAP
+133 VAP
-138 VDAAAAIAAAK
+138 AK
-149 SGSDMIDE
+149 KADDGLISE

-172 PGSKPVGAAAA
+172 PGSKPVAAT
-183 IAAAKSGSDMIDED
+183 
-197 EFEALLDQL
+197 
-206 HGSAAP
+206 P
-212 GAKPVGAAAAIAAAK
+212 
-227 SGSDMIDEDEFEAL
+227 
-241 LDQLHGGAAPGAK
+241 
-254 PVGAAVAAAPK
+254 VAAT
-265 PAIPKPAPVV
+265 PA
-275 PPRPASPPRPAAA
+275 PRPAAA
-288 PAAAAKPAAAEAE
+288 APAAKPAAKPLAEAE
-301 QTVRVDTKRL
+301 HTVRVDTKRL

-325 NRLKTLRT
+325 NRLKTLRA
-333 RLKDEELDRAVSTL
+333 RLRDEELDRAVSTL

-379 VARNLK
+379 VARSLK
-385 KEVELELV
+385 KEVDLELI

-414 VRNAIDHGIE
+414 VRNAIDHGVE
-424 MPDLREAQGKQ
+424 MPELREAQGKP
-435 RSGHVR
+435 RMGHVR

-449 YVSIEI
+449 YVSIEV

-503 EVTDISGRGV
+503 QVTDISGRGV

-554 LLVQAGQDIYA
+554 LLVQAGEDVYA

-600 LDLRQWLDVEP
+600 VDLRQWLDVTP
-611 APSTLMTIVVLQVG
+611 AASTLLTIVVLQAG

-653 LKGYAGAT
+653 LRGYAGAT

-673 VDGLRNSQG
+673 VDGLR

>member
-1 MSAFDEDIAADFIL
+1 MSAVSDDITADFII

-29 ALEQSPQD
+29 SLEQAPQD
-37 NEQLNA
+37 TEQLNA
-43 VFRGFHTLKGGAGFL
+43 VFRGYHTLKGGAGFL
-58 GVHAMVELC
+58 GVTAMVELC
-67 HAAEETLGMARS
+67 HAAEEALGIARA
-79 GKAVLQANHFDAA
+79 GQAVLQAHHFDAA
-92 QQSLDWLQA
+92 QQSLDYLQS
-101 MLDAVSGGTEPQH
+101 MLDAVSSGTEPGY
-114 APPELIAM
+114 APPDLIAQ
-122 FDVDAAPAPAA
+122 FDMNGGTAAPVAAAAPAAA
-133 VAAAP
+133 
-138 VDAAAAIAAAK
+138 
-149 SGSDMIDE
+149 GSDLITD
-157 DEFEALLDQLHGGAA
+157 DEFEALLDQLHGGNA
-172 PGSKPVGAAAA
+172 PTAV
-183 IAAAKSGSDMIDED
+183 
-197 EFEALLDQL
+197 
-206 HGSAAP
+206 AP
-212 GAKPVGAAAAIAAAK
+212 ATKADDGLI
-227 SGSDMIDEDEFEAL
+227 SEDEFEAL

-254 PVGAAVAAAPK
+254 PAATV
-265 PAIPKPAPVV
+265 
-275 PPRPASPPRPAAA
+275 AAA
-288 PAAAAKPAAAEAE
+288 PAAAPRPAPVPAPAAKPAAKPMAEAE
-301 QTVRVDTKRL
+301 HTVRVDTKRL

-325 NRLKTLRT
+325 NRLKTLRA
-333 RLKDEELDRAVSTL
+333 RLRDEELDRAVSTL

-379 VARNLK
+379 VARSLK
-385 KEVELELV
+385 KEVDLELV

-414 VRNAIDHGIE
+414 VRNAIDHGVE
-424 MPDLREAQGKQ
+424 MPDLREAQGKP
-435 RSGHVR
+435 RMGHVR

-449 YVSIEI
+449 YVSIEV

-503 EVTDISGRGV
+503 QVTDISGRGV

-554 LLVQAGQDIYA
+554 LLVQAGEDVYA

-600 LDLRQWLDVEP
+600 VDLRQWLDVTP
-611 APSTLMTIVVLQVG
+611 AASTLLTIVVLQAG

-653 LKGYAGAT
+653 LRGYAGAT

-673 VDGLRNSQG
+673 VDGIR

>member
-1 MSAFDEDIAADFIL
+1 MSAVSDDITADFII

-29 ALEQSPQD
+29 SLEQAPQD
-37 NEQLNA
+37 SDQLNA
-43 VFRGFHTLKGGAGFL
+43 VFRGYHTLKGGAGFL
-58 GVHAMVELC
+58 GVTAMVELC
-67 HAAEETLGMARS
+67 HAAEEALGAARA
-79 GKAVLQANHFDAA
+79 GQAVLQAHHFDAA
-92 QQSLDWLQA
+92 QQSLDYLQS
-101 MLDAVSGGTEPQH
+101 MLDAVSSGTEPGY
-114 APPELIAM
+114 APPDLIAQ
-122 FDVDAAPAPAA
+122 FDVHSGAVAAPAA
-133 VAAAP
+133 AAAP
-138 VDAAAAIAAAK
+138 TVG
-149 SGSDMIDE
+149 GSDLITDDEFEALLDQLHGGNAPTAVAPAKKADDGLISE

-172 PGSKPVGAAAA
+172 PGTKPAAVVAPA
-183 IAAAKSGSDMIDED
+183 PIAA
-197 EFEALLDQL
+197 
-206 HGSAAP
+206 
-212 GAKPVGAAAAIAAAK
+212 
-227 SGSDMIDEDEFEAL
+227 
-241 LDQLHGGAAPGAK
+241 
-254 PVGAAVAAAPK
+254 
-265 PAIPKPAPVV
+265 
-275 PPRPASPPRPAAA
+275 PRPVAA
-288 PAAAAKPAAAEAE
+288 PAPAAKPTAKPLAEAE
-301 QTVRVDTKRL
+301 HTVRVDTKRL

-325 NRLKTLRT
+325 NRLKTLRA
-333 RLKDEELDRAVSTL
+333 RLRDEELDRAVSTL

-379 VARNLK
+379 VARSLK
-385 KEVELELV
+385 KEVDLELI

-414 VRNAIDHGIE
+414 VRNAIDHGVE
-424 MPDLREAQGKQ
+424 MPDLREAQGKP
-435 RSGHVR
+435 RMGHVR

-449 YVSIEI
+449 YVSIEV

-503 EVTDISGRGV
+503 QVTDISGRGV

-554 LLVQAGQDIYA
+554 LLVQAGEDVYA

-600 LDLRQWLDVEP
+600 VDLRQWLDVTP
-611 APSTLMTIVVLQVG
+611 AASPLLTIVVLQAG

-653 LKGYAGAT
+653 LRGYAGAT

-673 VDGLRNSQG
+673 VDGLR

>member
-1 MSAFDEDIAADFIL
+1 MSAVSDDITADFII

-29 ALEQSPQD
+29 SLEQAPQD
-37 NEQLNA
+37 TEQLNA
-43 VFRGFHTLKGGAGFL
+43 VFRGYHTLKGGAGFL
-58 GVHAMVELC
+58 GVTAMVELC
-67 HAAEETLGMARS
+67 HAAEEALGIARA
-79 GKAVLQANHFDAA
+79 GQAVLQAHHFDAA
-92 QQSLDWLQA
+92 QQSLDYLQS
-101 MLDAVSGGTEPQH
+101 MLDAVSSGTEPGY
-114 APPELIAM
+114 APPDLIAQ
-122 FDVDAAPAPAA
+122 FDMNGGTAAPVAAAAPAAA
-133 VAAAP
+133 GG
-138 VDAAAAIAAAK
+138 DLIT
-149 SGSDMIDE
+149 D
-157 DEFEALLDQLHGGAA
+157 DEFEALLDQLHGGNA
-172 PGSKPVGAAAA
+172 PTAV
-183 IAAAKSGSDMIDED
+183 
-197 EFEALLDQL
+197 
-206 HGSAAP
+206 AP
-212 GAKPVGAAAAIAAAK
+212 ARKADDGLI
-227 SGSDMIDEDEFEAL
+227 SEDEFEAL

-254 PVGAAVAAAPK
+254 PAATV
-265 PAIPKPAPVV
+265 
-275 PPRPASPPRPAAA
+275 AAA
-288 PAAAAKPAAAEAE
+288 PAAAARPATVPAPAAKPAAKPMAEAE
-301 QTVRVDTKRL
+301 HTVRVDTKRL

-325 NRLKTLRT
+325 NRLKTLRA
-333 RLKDEELDRAVSTL
+333 RLRDEELDRAVSTL

-379 VARNLK
+379 VARSLK
-385 KEVELELV
+385 KEVDLELV

-414 VRNAIDHGIE
+414 VRNAIDHGVE
-424 MPDLREAQGKQ
+424 MPDLREAQGKP
-435 RSGHVR
+435 RMGHVR

-449 YVSIEI
+449 YVSIEV

-503 EVTDISGRGV
+503 QVTDISGRGV

-554 LLVQAGQDIYA
+554 LLVQAGEDVYA

-600 LDLRQWLDVEP
+600 VDLRQWLDVTP
-611 APSTLMTIVVLQVG
+611 AASTLLTIVVLQAG

-653 LKGYAGAT
+653 LRGYAGAT

-673 VDGLRNSQG
+673 VDGIR

>member
-1 MSAFDEDIAADFIL
+1 MSAVSDDITADFII

-29 ALEQSPQD
+29 SLEQAPQD
-37 NEQLNA
+37 TEQLNA
-43 VFRGFHTLKGGAGFL
+43 VFRGYHTLKGGAGFL
-58 GVHAMVELC
+58 GVTAMVELC
-67 HAAEETLGMARS
+67 HAAEEALGIARA
-79 GKAVLQANHFDAA
+79 GQAVLQAHHFDAA
-92 QQSLDWLQA
+92 QQSLDYLQS
-101 MLDAVSGGTEPQH
+101 MLDAVSSGTEPGY
-114 APPELIAM
+114 APPDLIAQ
-122 FDVDAAPAPAA
+122 FDMNGGTAAPVAAAAPA
-133 VAAAP
+133 AAA
-138 VDAAAAIAAAK
+138 
-149 SGSDMIDE
+149 SDLITD
-157 DEFEALLDQLHGGAA
+157 DEFEALLDQLHGGNA
-172 PGSKPVGAAAA
+172 PTAVAP
-183 IAAAKSGSDMIDED
+183 AKKADDGLIS
-197 EFEALLDQL
+197 
-206 HGSAAP
+206 
-212 GAKPVGAAAAIAAAK
+212 
-227 SGSDMIDEDEFEAL
+227 EDEFEAL

-254 PVGAAVAAAPK
+254 PAAVVA
-265 PAIPKPAPVV
+265 PAPT
-275 PPRPASPPRPAAA
+275 AAPRPAAA
-288 PAAAAKPAAAEAE
+288 PAPAAKPAAKPLAEAE
-301 QTVRVDTKRL
+301 HTVRVDTKRL

-325 NRLKTLRT
+325 NRLKTLRA
-333 RLKDEELDRAVSTL
+333 RLRDEELDRAVSTL

-379 VARNLK
+379 VARSLK
-385 KEVELELV
+385 KEVDLELV

-414 VRNAIDHGIE
+414 VRNAIDHGVE
-424 MPDLREAQGKQ
+424 MPDLREAQGKP
-435 RSGHVR
+435 RMGHVR

-449 YVSIEI
+449 YVSIEV

-503 EVTDISGRGV
+503 QVTDISGRGV

-554 LLVQAGQDIYA
+554 LLVQAGEDVYA

-600 LDLRQWLDVEP
+600 VDLRQWLDVTP
-611 APSTLMTIVVLQVG
+611 AASTLLTIVVLQAG

-653 LKGYAGAT
+653 LRGYAGAT

-673 VDGLRNSQG
+673 VDGIR

>member
-1 MSAFDEDIAADFIL
+1 MSAVSDDITADFII

-29 ALEQSPQD
+29 SLEQAPQD
-37 NEQLNA
+37 TEQLNA
-43 VFRGFHTLKGGAGFL
+43 VFRGYHTLKGGAGFL
-58 GVHAMVELC
+58 GVTAMVELC
-67 HAAEETLGMARS
+67 HAAEEALGIARA
-79 GKAVLQANHFDAA
+79 GQAVLQAHHFDAA
-92 QQSLDWLQA
+92 QQSLDYLQS
-101 MLDAVSGGTEPQH
+101 MLDAVSSGTEPGY
-114 APPELIAM
+114 APPDLIAQ
-122 FDVDAAPAPAA
+122 FDMNGGTAAPVAAAAPA
-133 VAAAP
+133 AAA
-138 VDAAAAIAAAK
+138 
-149 SGSDMIDE
+149 SDLITD
-157 DEFEALLDQLHGGAA
+157 DEFEALLDQLHGGNA
-172 PGSKPVGAAAA
+172 PTAV
-183 IAAAKSGSDMIDED
+183 
-197 EFEALLDQL
+197 
-206 HGSAAP
+206 AP
-212 GAKPVGAAAAIAAAK
+212 ARKADDGLI
-227 SGSDMIDEDEFEAL
+227 SEDEFEAL

-254 PVGAAVAAAPK
+254 PAATV
-265 PAIPKPAPVV
+265 
-275 PPRPASPPRPAAA
+275 AAA
-288 PAAAAKPAAAEAE
+288 PAAAPRPAPVPAPAAKPAAKPMAEAE
-301 QTVRVDTKRL
+301 HTVRVDTKRL

-325 NRLKTLRT
+325 NRLKTLRA
-333 RLKDEELDRAVSTL
+333 RLRDEELDRAVSTL

-379 VARNLK
+379 VARSLK
-385 KEVELELV
+385 KEVDLELV

-414 VRNAIDHGIE
+414 VRNAIDHGVE
-424 MPDLREAQGKQ
+424 MPDLREAQGKP
-435 RSGHVR
+435 RMGHVR

-449 YVSIEI
+449 YVSIEV

-503 EVTDISGRGV
+503 QVTDISGRGV

-554 LLVQAGQDIYA
+554 LLVQAGEDVYA

-600 LDLRQWLDVEP
+600 VDLRQWLDVTP
-611 APSTLMTIVVLQVG
+611 AASTLLTIVVLQAG

-653 LKGYAGAT
+653 LRGYAGAT

-673 VDGLRNSQG
+673 VDGIR

>member
-1 MSAFDEDIAADFIL
+1 MSAVSDDITADFII

-29 ALEQSPQD
+29 SLEQAPQD
-37 NEQLNA
+37 SDQLNA
-43 VFRGFHTLKGGAGFL
+43 VFRGYHTLKGGAGFL
-58 GVHAMVELC
+58 GVTAMVELC
-67 HAAEETLGMARS
+67 HAAEEALGAARA
-79 GKAVLQANHFDAA
+79 GQAVLQAHHFDAA
-92 QQSLDWLQA
+92 QQSLDYLQS
-101 MLDAVSGGTEPQH
+101 MLDAVSSGTEPGY
-114 APPELIAM
+114 APPDLIAQ
-122 FDVDAAPAPAA
+122 FDVHGGAVAAPAA
-133 VAAAP
+133 AAAP
-138 VDAAAAIAAAK
+138 AAG
-149 SGSDMIDE
+149 GSDLITDDEFEALLDQLHGGNAPTAVAPAKKADDGLISE

-172 PGSKPVGAAAA
+172 PGTKPV
-183 IAAAKSGSDMIDED
+183 
-197 EFEALLDQL
+197 
-206 HGSAAP
+206 
-212 GAKPVGAAAAIAAAK
+212 
-227 SGSDMIDEDEFEAL
+227 
-241 LDQLHGGAAPGAK
+241 
-254 PVGAAVAAAPK
+254 AAVA
-265 PAIPKPAPVV
+265 PAPVAA
-275 PPRPASPPRPAAA
+275 PRPVAA
-288 PAAAAKPAAAEAE
+288 PAPVAKPAAKPLAEAE
-301 QTVRVDTKRL
+301 HTVRVDTKRL

-325 NRLKTLRT
+325 NRLKTLRA
-333 RLKDEELDRAVSTL
+333 RLRDEELDRAVSTL

-379 VARNLK
+379 VARSLK
-385 KEVELELV
+385 KEVDLELI

-414 VRNAIDHGIE
+414 VRNAIDHGVE
-424 MPDLREAQGKQ
+424 MPDLREAQGKP
-435 RSGHVR
+435 RMGHVR

-449 YVSIEI
+449 YVSIEV

-503 EVTDISGRGV
+503 QVTDISGRGV

-554 LLVQAGQDIYA
+554 LLVQAGEDVYA

-600 LDLRQWLDVEP
+600 VDLRQWLDVTP
-611 APSTLMTIVVLQVG
+611 AASPLLTIVVLQAG

-653 LKGYAGAT
+653 LRGYAGAT

-673 VDGLRNSQG
+673 VDGLR

>member
-1 MSAFDEDIAADFIL
+1 MSGIADDIAADFII

-29 ALEQSPQD
+29 ALEQDPHDS
-37 NEQLNA
+37 NQLNA
-43 VFRGFHTLKGGAGFL
+43 VFRGYHTLKGGAGFL
-58 GVHAMVELC
+58 AIHAMVELC
-67 HAAEETLGMARS
+67 HAAEETLGLVRS
-79 GKAVLQANHFDAA
+79 GQATLAAHHFDAA
-92 QQSLDWLQA
+92 QQSLDYLQA
-101 MLDAVSGGTEPQH
+101 MLDAVAAGEEPGH
-114 APPELIAM
+114 APPALIAQ
-122 FDVDAAPAPAA
+122 FDAGAAPVAARPAA
-133 VAAAP
+133 VAGDADLITDDEFEALLDQLHGSGAPTTVAAP
-138 VDAAAAIAAAK
+138 VPADDGLI
-149 SGSDMIDE
+149 SE
-157 DEFEALLDQLHGGAA
+157 DEFEALLDQLHGG
-172 PGSKPVGAAAA
+172 KP
-183 IAAAKSGSDMIDED
+183 
-197 EFEALLDQL
+197 
-206 HGSAAP
+206 P
-212 GAKPVGAAAAIAAAK
+212 GAVAV
-227 SGSDMIDEDEFEAL
+227 
-241 LDQLHGGAAPGAK
+241 APA
-254 PVGAAVAAAPK
+254 PAVAPAAV
-265 PAIPKPAPVV
+265 
-275 PPRPASPPRPAAA
+275 RPAAA
-288 PAAAAKPAAAEAE
+288 PAAAPRALAKPLAEAE

-325 NRLKTLRT
+325 NRLKTLRV
-333 RLKDEELDRAVSTL
+333 RLRDEELDRAVSTL

-379 VARNLK
+379 VARNLS

-424 MPDLREAQGKQ
+424 MPELREAQGKP
-435 RSGHVR
+435 RNGHVR

-449 YVSIEI
+449 YVSIEV

-539 RFLIRVPLTLAILPT
+539 RFMIRVPLTLAILPT
-554 LLVQAGQDIYA
+554 LLVQAGEDVYA

-576 APRTS
+576 APPTQ

-587 RAVLDRRSHTLPL
+587 RAVLDRRSHTLAL
-600 LDLRQWLDVEP
+600 VDLRRWLDVP
-611 APSTLMTIVVLQVG
+611 PMQASLLTIVVLQAG
-625 EARFGLV
+625 ESRFGLV

-653 LKGYAGAT
+653 LRGYAGAT

-673 VDGLRNSQG
+673 VDGLRARDD

>member
-1 MSAFDEDIAADFIL
+1 MSAVSDDITADFII

-29 ALEQSPQD
+29 SLEQAPQD
-37 NEQLNA
+37 SDQLNA
-43 VFRGFHTLKGGAGFL
+43 VFRGYHTLKGGAGFL
-58 GVHAMVELC
+58 GVTAMVELC
-67 HAAEETLGMARS
+67 HAAEEALGAARA
-79 GKAVLQANHFDAA
+79 GQAVLQAHHFDAA
-92 QQSLDWLQA
+92 QQSLDYLQS
-101 MLDAVSGGTEPQH
+101 MLDAVSSGTEPGY
-114 APPELIAM
+114 APPDLIAQ
-122 FDVDAAPAPAA
+122 FDMNGGTAAPVAAAAPAAA
-133 VAAAP
+133 
-138 VDAAAAIAAAK
+138 
-149 SGSDMIDE
+149 GSDLITD
-157 DEFEALLDQLHGGAA
+157 DEFEALLDQLHGGNA
-172 PGSKPVGAAAA
+172 PTAV
-183 IAAAKSGSDMIDED
+183 
-197 EFEALLDQL
+197 
-206 HGSAAP
+206 AP
-212 GAKPVGAAAAIAAAK
+212 ATKADDGLI
-227 SGSDMIDEDEFEAL
+227 SEDEFEAL

-254 PVGAAVAAAPK
+254 PAAVLAPASAPAPRPVAA
-265 PAIPKPAPVV
+265 PAPV
-275 PPRPASPPRPAAA
+275 
-288 PAAAAKPAAAEAE
+288 AKPAAKPLAEAE
-301 QTVRVDTKRL
+301 HTVRVDTKRL

-325 NRLKTLRT
+325 NRLKTLRA
-333 RLKDEELDRAVSTL
+333 RLRDEELDRAVSTL

-379 VARNLK
+379 VARSLK
-385 KEVELELV
+385 KEVDLELI

-414 VRNAIDHGIE
+414 VRNAIDHGVE
-424 MPDLREAQGKQ
+424 MPDLREAQGKP
-435 RSGHVR
+435 RMGHVR

-449 YVSIEI
+449 YVSIEV

-503 EVTDISGRGV
+503 QVTDISGRGV

-554 LLVQAGQDIYA
+554 LLVQAGEDVYA

-600 LDLRQWLDVEP
+600 VDLRQWLDVTP
-611 APSTLMTIVVLQVG
+611 AASTLLTIVVLQAG

-653 LKGYAGAT
+653 LRGYAGAT

-673 VDGLRNSQG
+673 VDGLR

>member
-1 MSAFDEDIAADFIL
+1 MSAVSDDITADFII

-29 ALEQSPQD
+29 SLEQAPQD
-37 NEQLNA
+37 TEQLNA
-43 VFRGFHTLKGGAGFL
+43 VFRGYHTLKGGAGFL
-58 GVHAMVELC
+58 GVTAMVELC
-67 HAAEETLGMARS
+67 HAAEEALGIARA
-79 GKAVLQANHFDAA
+79 GQAVLQAHHFDAA
-92 QQSLDWLQA
+92 QQSLDYLQS
-101 MLDAVSGGTEPQH
+101 MLDAVSSGTEPGY
-114 APPELIAM
+114 APPDLIAQ
-122 FDVDAAPAPAA
+122 FDMNGGTAAPVAAAAPAAA
-133 VAAAP
+133 
-138 VDAAAAIAAAK
+138 
-149 SGSDMIDE
+149 GSDLITD
-157 DEFEALLDQLHGGAA
+157 DEFEALLDQLHGGNA
-172 PGSKPVGAAAA
+172 PTAV
-183 IAAAKSGSDMIDED
+183 
-197 EFEALLDQL
+197 
-206 HGSAAP
+206 AP
-212 GAKPVGAAAAIAAAK
+212 ARKADDGLI
-227 SGSDMIDEDEFEAL
+227 SEDEFEAL

-254 PVGAAVAAAPK
+254 PAAT
-265 PAIPKPAPVV
+265 VV
-275 PPRPASPPRPAAA
+275 AA
-288 PAAAAKPAAAEAE
+288 PAAAPRPAPVPAPAAGLAAKPMAEAE
-301 QTVRVDTKRL
+301 HTVRVDTKRL

-325 NRLKTLRT
+325 NRLKTLRA
-333 RLKDEELDRAVSTL
+333 RLRDEELDRAVSTL

-379 VARNLK
+379 VARSLK
-385 KEVELELV
+385 KEVDLELV

-414 VRNAIDHGIE
+414 VRNAIDHGVE
-424 MPDLREAQGKQ
+424 MPDLREAQGKP
-435 RSGHVR
+435 RMGHVR

-449 YVSIEI
+449 YVSIEV

-503 EVTDISGRGV
+503 QVTDISGRGV

-554 LLVQAGQDIYA
+554 LLVQAGEDVYA

-600 LDLRQWLDVEP
+600 VDLRQWLDVTP
-611 APSTLMTIVVLQVG
+611 AASTLLTIVVLQAG

-653 LKGYAGAT
+653 LRGYAGAT

-673 VDGLRNSQG
+673 VDGIR

>member
-1 MSAFDEDIAADFIL
+1 MSAVSDDITADFII

-29 ALEQSPQD
+29 SLEQAPQD
-37 NEQLNA
+37 TEQLNA
-43 VFRGFHTLKGGAGFL
+43 VFRGYHTLKGGAGFL
-58 GVHAMVELC
+58 GVTAMVELC
-67 HAAEETLGMARS
+67 HAAEEALGIARA
-79 GKAVLQANHFDAA
+79 GQAVLQAHHFDAA
-92 QQSLDWLQA
+92 QQSLDYLQS
-101 MLDAVSGGTEPQH
+101 MLDAVSSGTEPGY
-114 APPELIAM
+114 APPDLIAQ
-122 FDVDAAPAPAA
+122 FDMHGGAAAPAAPAT
-133 VAAAP
+133 VAAAG
-138 VDAAAAIAAAK
+138 
-149 SGSDMIDE
+149 SGDLITD
-157 DEFEALLDQLHGGAA
+157 DEFEALLDQLHGGNA
-172 PGSKPVGAAAA
+172 PTAVAP
-183 IAAAKSGSDMIDED
+183 AKKADDGLIS
-197 EFEALLDQL
+197 
-206 HGSAAP
+206 
-212 GAKPVGAAAAIAAAK
+212 
-227 SGSDMIDEDEFEAL
+227 EDEFEAL
-241 LDQLHGGAAPGAK
+241 LDQLHGGAAPGAR
-254 PVGAAVAAAPK
+254 PIAAVAPAPITAPRLPAAPT
-265 PAIPKPAPVV
+265 APAP
-275 PPRPASPPRPAAA
+275 
-288 PAAAAKPAAAEAE
+288 AAKPAAKPLAEAE
-301 QTVRVDTKRL
+301 HTVRVDTKRL

-325 NRLKTLRT
+325 NRLKTLRA
-333 RLKDEELDRAVSTL
+333 RLRDEELDRAVSTL

-379 VARNLK
+379 VARSLK
-385 KEVELELV
+385 KEVDLELI

-414 VRNAIDHGIE
+414 VRNAIDHGVE
-424 MPDLREAQGKQ
+424 MPDLREAQGKP
-435 RSGHVR
+435 RMGHVR

-449 YVSIEI
+449 YVSIEV

-503 EVTDISGRGV
+503 QVTDISGRGV

-554 LLVQAGQDIYA
+554 LLVQAGEDVYA

-576 APRTS
+576 APGTS

-600 LDLRQWLDVEP
+600 VDLRQWLDVTP
-611 APSTLMTIVVLQVG
+611 ATSTLLTIVVLQAG

-653 LKGYAGAT
+653 LRGYAGAT

-673 VDGLRNSQG
+673 VDGLR